1 MGDNVDVDAEEILE
15 MSTEKLDE
23 MSERKKKNSLLNEV
37 LVTGLLKN
45 INEKVSNKLDTD
57 AQSELINIINERVK
71 DGYKGGPID
80 LESEIEKAISFDEE
94 PTDDHIIS
102 TANKNRAKLPANRR
116 LPSKESKLSFNEIEE
131 QIDNSVDADKVDE
144 DFDNLFNDDAE
155 NEAYHQV
162 DEGNKDIM
170 EKSIIDDFDALL
182 EDNNDKEFLDTDTT
196 AGCNVEDD
204 FDALLMA
211 ENIQIDSTKKIET
224 KEIDNEEDSKKSKE
238 ELGILSMEDFKENDL
253 DDGAEMS
260 KNTNE
265 MLEERKE
272 ENNVESEIIEQLVE
286 DQIAENGAN
295 EKNNMNDSIED
306 IFKNLE
312 NNETN
317 LLEIEN
323 MLKDESLG
331 EIDCKTKIEPE
342 TKNDPFD
349 DLFEELNEENMENVD
364 KGFQQLYENKK
375 TNPVEDMPSLNVD
388 IDGNVFKTQ
397 EKNCMEVEVGKILG
411 TEEESMIADT
421 VGTQIVKD
429 EEAAVKED
437 VNVKEKENIEESYNQ
452 GQGVPNNAD
461 EKIENKQDIEEKESA
476 MLKELENYKMK
487 VEQLEK
493 EKEKLQYELKLLNE
507 KQCGL
512 EINKNGKKVIVPT
525 ENHDQETLDEEIRND
540 TREAELLIQLKH
552 LSERVEVQD
561 TLLAETKE
569 DNTVLRI
576 QNQTLLES
584 LNKANATSK
593 SKKKSFET
601 PSLDWID
608 GDDSIEKKRLF
619 LLEQELEDQKEV
631 NKQLKAY
638 VGDILINIIVQNPQI
653 LEKKQ

>member
-45 INEKVSNKLDTD
+45 INEKVNNKLDTD

-94 PTDDHIIS
+94 PTDDHIIN

-116 LPSKESKLSFNEIEE
+116 LPSKERKLSFNEK
-131 QIDNSVDADKVDE
+131 DDSVDADQVDE
-144 DFDNLFNDDAE
+144 DFDNLFNDDIE
-155 NEAYHQV
+155 NETYNHV
-162 DEGNKDIM
+162 DEAKKEIM
-170 EKSIIDDFDALL
+170 EKSYIDDFDALL
-182 EDNNDKEFLDTDTT
+182 EDDNKEFMKTDTDV
-196 AGCNVEDD
+196 GCNIDDD

-211 ENIQIDSTKKIET
+211 ENIQIDSTKNVGMLFDEKET
-224 KEIDNEEDSKKSKE
+224 KTKEKENEEDVKESKE
-238 ELGILSMEDFKENDL
+238 KLNVLPIEDYKEKDL
-253 DDGAEMS
+253 DDGVEE
-260 KNTNE
+260 KGNTNE
-265 MLEERKE
+265 FLEKNDEEENIESIKNKQLEETPT
-272 ENNVESEIIEQLVE
+272 VES
-286 DQIAENGAN
+286 DANG
-295 EKNNMNDSIED
+295 KSNMSDSIED

-317 LLEIEN
+317 LVEIEN
-323 MLKDESLG
+323 LLMDESLG
-331 EIDCKTKIEPE
+331 ESDYKTKIEPE
-342 TKNDPFD
+342 TKKDPFD
-349 DLFEELNEENMENVD
+349 DLFEEFNEENMEDVD

-375 TNPVEDMPSLNVD
+375 NTPVEDMHSVNVD

-397 EKNCMEVEVGKILG
+397 EKKCMEVEVGTILG
-411 TEEESMIADT
+411 TEEESIIADI
-421 VGTQIVKD
+421 VGTQIVENGQVGSK
-429 EEAAVKED
+429 ENVNVIVKES
-437 VNVKEKENIEESYNQ
+437 VEESYNQ

-461 EKIENKQDIEEKESA
+461 EKVEEQESA
-476 MLKELENYKMK
+476 VFKELESYKMK

-493 EKEKLQYELKLLNE
+493 EKEKLQNELKLLAE

-576 QNQTLLES
+576 QNQNLLES
-584 LNKANATSK
+584 LNKVNATSK